1 MDALL
6 KLILSFIQGSRTFTF
21 FPRAEQSLIKNVV
34 LSGQWDLSYPALSAA
49 TDSRVSEILVGKISN
64 YLDGR

>member
-1 MDALL
+1 MLYLNSFSPSFRGAGLL
-6 KLILSFIQGSRTFTF
+6 LF
-21 FPRAEQSLIKNVV
+21 FPMAEQSLIKNVV